1 VAPLAS
7 VLSTLVEVFYRVT
20 GRRGSNDD
28 RRGLRNKAWRL
39 LRLNCPIA
47 IPEVSIAAQKLI
59 VINSISANI
68 WNMKRTR
75 VSFNSRLR
83 E

>member
-1 VAPLAS
+1 VAWLAS
-7 VLSTLVEVFYRVT
+7 VLSTLVAVFYRVA
-20 GRRGSNDD
+20 GRRNSNDD
-28 RRGLRNKAWRL
+28 RRGLRNNAWRI

-59 VINSISANI
+59 VINSISAAT
-68 WNMKRTR
+68 WNMKCEC
-75 VSFNSRLR
+75 VSLNSRLR